1 MKGIKDWTEE
11 EVEKIFSYHLDDM
24 HPLDAISA
32 KEKFTTLEDKRNYLI
47 REEIKFQNSFK

>member
-11 EVEKIFSYHLDDM
+11 EVNKIFSYHLDDM
-24 HPLDAISA
+24 HPLDAL
-32 KEKFTTLEDKRNYLI
+32 KGRELYTTTEDKRNYLI